1 LPENSGDICCKKVCY
16 SKLIVG
22 VHMKKFI
29 SIILLGVFVIGCAP
43 AIGSEE
49 WCKDMKEKPKGDW
62 TATEAKDY
70 TKHCIFPK

>member
-1 LPENSGDICCKKVCY
+1 MLFKIKR
-16 SKLIVG
+16 G
-22 VHMKKFI
+22 VIMKKFI
-29 SIILLGVFVIGCAP
+29 GVILLGAFVIGCAP
-43 AIGSEE
+43 AVGSEE